1 MSKKTISLTSQEES
15 IRKKLINNF
24 EFPPTKDQDWL
35 FNVLSKFLFS
45 NKSNCTLI
53 LSGYAGTGKTT
64 CINSIVKTAKTTGL
78 KPVLLAPTGRA
89 AKVMSKYCNAP
100 AFTIHKH
107 IYKKLTVKGKA
118 AFYPTENKL
127 KNALY
132 IIDEASMISAN
143 DNMGTNLLDDLIE
156 HIFSVEDAKLI
167 FVGDEAQLPP
177 VGSFKSPA
185 LDLNFLR
192 DTYHITAF
200 QVRLR
205 EVVRQDSLSGI
216 LYEATKLRVL
226 LEEGTTQ
233 NIQFENHGD
242 FKLLEHIDFQDTL
255 ESKFSEYGKENVLII
270 TRSNMIANKF
280 NQQIRVHSLG
290 MEEEISVGDLVM
302 VTKNNYFWPEKN
314 RSSLNFIANGDV
326 AKITDIKR
334 DEQLHGFR
342 FSTIKI
348 KFLDYEKIFPLECL
362 ANLDSIH
369 VNGPSLPSAE
379 MSKLYNSLLVDYAEE
394 SRPKFKVMTDPHF
407 NALQLKFAYA
417 VTCHKSQGGQWD
429 VIFIDGTGIKNMEN
443 YIEIIRWLYT
453 AVTRAVKEVYLINFP
468 EEFFLN

>member
-1 MSKKTISLTSQEES
+1 MSKKSIKLSSQEES
-15 IRKKLINNF
+15 IRNKLVKNF
-24 EFPPTKDQDWL
+24 KFEPTDDQDWL
-35 FNVLSKFLFS
+35 FTVLSKFLFS
-45 NKSNCTLI
+45 DKSNCTLV

-64 CINSIVKTAKTTGL
+64 CINSIVKTAKSSGL

-107 IYKKLTVKGKA
+107 IYKKVTVKGKA
-118 AFYPTENKL
+118 SFYPTENRL

-132 IIDEASMISAN
+132 IVDEASMISAD
-143 DNMGTNLLDDLIE
+143 DNMGINVLDDLIE
-156 HIFSVEDAKLI
+156 HVFSVEDAKMI

-177 VGSFKSPA
+177 VGSVRSPA
-185 LDLNFLR
+185 LDLNFLK
-192 DTYHITAF
+192 DTYHVTAF

-216 LYEATKLRVL
+216 LHEATKLRIL
-226 LEEGTTQ
+226 LEKGGQEHI
-233 NIQFENHGD
+233 NLESHGD

-255 ESKFSEYGKENVLII
+255 ESKFSQYGKENVLII

-280 NQQIRVHSLG
+280 NEQIRVHSLG
-290 MEEEISVGDLVM
+290 MEEEISVGDLIM
-302 VTKNNYFWPEKN
+302 VTKNNYYWPEKN

-326 AKITDIKR
+326 AEITDIRR
-334 DEQLHGFR
+334 DEKLHGFR
-342 FSTIKI
+342 FTTLKI
-348 KFLDYEKIFPLECL
+348 KFLDYEKVFPLECL

-369 VNGPSLPSAE
+369 VNGPSLKSE
-379 MSKLYNSLLVDYAEE
+379 EVNKLYQSLLVDYAEE

-429 VIFIDGTGIKNMEN
+429 VVFIDGTGIKNMEN
-443 YIEIIRWLYT
+443 YIEVIRWLYT

-468 EEFFLN
+468 EEFFQN